1 MAGKKSGYEKMMEQ
15 ARVGLKGRGRRPAS
29 STARTKEAV
38 KMEASKAKSVSTT
51 KEDVKMEE
59 EMEEDTKVATTSSV
73 GQSVAFLL
81 KKETEF
87 DPRLAAYW
95 KPGEHVPF
103 TFLASA
109 FDCKS
114 NI

>member
-1 MAGKKSGYEKMMEQ
+1 MAGKRSGYEKMMEQ
-15 ARVGLKGRGRRPAS
+15 ARIGLKGKGRRPAS

-38 KMEASKAKSVSTT
+38 KMAASKAKSGITT

-59 EMEEDTKVATTSSV
+59 DMKVATTSSA
-73 GQSVAFLL
+73 GQSVACLS
-81 KKETEF
+81 KEETQF

-109 FDCKS
+109 FDSKS
-114 NI
+114 NV

>member
-1 MAGKKSGYEKMMEQ
+1 
-15 ARVGLKGRGRRPAS
+15 
-29 STARTKEAV
+29 
-38 KMEASKAKSVSTT
+38 MEASKAKSGTTT

-109 FDCKS
+109 FDSKS

>member
-15 ARVGLKGRGRRPAS
+15 ARVGLKGKGRRPAS
-29 STARTKEAV
+29 SAARSKEAV
-38 KMEASKAKSVSTT
+38 KMEASKAKSGTT
-51 KEDVKMEE
+51 TREDVKMEE
-59 EMEEDTKVATTSSV
+59 EMKVATTSSV

-109 FDCKS
+109 FDSKS